1 MVNFKVIGSN
11 PVGGLRFFFAP
22 RSWHVEK
29 IISHFISPSL
39 KFTIFLYHKH
49 DDFDIA
55 DPRSMQDACQCGLAR
70 HESIVA
76 QCLEHPIGVRK
87 IIGSNPVW
95 ESRRWILK
103 SLLTKCETSFFTK
116 KRFDEQNNNFEGVSH
131 FFAIFALLRRENAK
145 FYGERKQ
152 ETTNVYF
159 SFWTWIWSLGIQLQ
173 EVSPTFD
180 KLSGRV
186 GRNNRDNDWKNAI
199 NPFF

>member
-39 KFTIFLYHKH
+39 KFTIFLYHTH

-103 SLLTKCETSFFTK
+103 SLLTKCETSFFIKKKVWRTK
-116 KRFDEQNNNFEGVSH
+116 QQ
-131 FFAIFALLRRENAK
+131 LRRCITFLCHFCTIAK
-145 FYGERKQ
+145 RKCQ
-152 ETTNVYF
+152 ILWRT
-159 SFWTWIWSLGIQLQ
+159 
-173 EVSPTFD
+173 
-180 KLSGRV
+180 
-186 GRNNRDNDWKNAI
+186 
-199 NPFF
+199 